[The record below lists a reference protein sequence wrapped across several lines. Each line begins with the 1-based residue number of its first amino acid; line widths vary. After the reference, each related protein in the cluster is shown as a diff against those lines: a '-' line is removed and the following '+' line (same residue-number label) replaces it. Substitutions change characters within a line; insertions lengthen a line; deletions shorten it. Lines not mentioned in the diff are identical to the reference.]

1 MITENR
7 IKDDVQKMDFETAFS
22 ALQENVA
29 KLESEELSL
38 SDSLALYQRG
48 QVLAKHC
55 ADLLEKAELQVCT
68 LGAGVEQSAE
78 IEE

>member
-1 MITENR
+1 MKEEVFQEINN
-7 IKDDVQKMDFETAFS
+7 MDFEDAFD

-38 SDSLALYQRG
+38 DKSLMLFKRG

-55 ADLLEKAELQVCT
+55 ANLLEKAELQVRSLDNDT
-68 LGAGVEQSAE
+68 SVSMES
-78 IEE
+78 EE

>member
-1 MITENR
+1 MTEDINN
-7 IKDDVQKMDFETAFS
+7 DDIQKMDFETAFS

-55 ADLLEKAELQVCT
+55 AELLEKAELQVRT
-68 LGAGVEQSAE
+68 LAAGSEQAAE

>member
-7 IKDDVQKMDFETAFS
+7 IKDDVQKMDFETAFT

-29 KLESEELSL
+29 KLECEELSL

-55 ADLLEKAELQVCT
+55 ADLLEKAELQVHI
-68 LGAGVEQSAE
+68 LAADSEQAAE

>member
-1 MITENR
+1 MTEDINN
-7 IKDDVQKMDFETAFS
+7 DDIQKMDFETAFS

-55 ADLLEKAELQVCT
+55 ADLLEKAELQVRT